1 MYDNDNQIA
10 DNLYELRHHG
20 SLDFPF
26 VIYKKNFKENKLK
39 YISLHWHPEVEIVYV
54 KKGKLEYIVNEKK
67 YILNENEC
75 MMVNNLELHGA
86 NMIDNCQW
94 YAILFNPKIIYGFED
109 SAIKLKYFNNI
120 NFNNLLLNNLEK
132 EIVKDIINTSKD
144 DFYEINISIKLL
156 QLYKEIYSKIDYSSV
171 NEYNCSNTRVK
182 KVLDFIYTNYNQ
194 KIQIDDLTKEIGLC
208 RSEVCKIF
216 KEKLHS
222 TFTEFLTKYR
232 IEKAIELLSSN
243 EINVTQISDL
253 VGFNSSSYFTQIFK
267 QFFNMTPLE
276 YRKTI
281 RKS

>member
-20 SLDFPF
+20 TLDFPF

-54 KKGKLEYIVNEKK
+54 KKGRLEYIVNEKK
-67 YILNENEC
+67 YTLNENEC
-75 MMVNNLELHGA
+75 MMINNLELHGA
-86 NMIDNCQW
+86 NMIDDCQW
-94 YAILFNPKIIYGFED
+94 CAILFNPKIIYGFED
-109 SAIKLKYFNNI
+109 SAIKYKYFNNTK
-120 NFNNLLLNNLEK
+120 FNSLLLDNEQISL
-132 EIVKDIINTSKD
+132 VKNIIDTIND
-144 DFYEINISIKLL
+144 EFYEINISINLL
-156 QLYKEIYSKIDYSSV
+156 KLYKDIYSKIDMNFE
-171 NEYNCSNTRVK
+171 NEYNSSNTRVK

-216 KEKLHS
+216 KDKLHC

-232 IEKAIELLSSN
+232 IEKAIELLSSD

>member
-10 DNLYELRHHG
+10 DNFYELRHHG

-54 KKGKLEYIVNEKK
+54 KKGKLEYVVNEKK

-75 MMVNNLELHGA
+75 MIVNNLELHGA
-86 NMIDNCQW
+86 NMIEDCVW

-120 NFNNLLLNNLEK
+120 NFNNLLLNEIEK

-156 QLYKEIYSKIDYSSV
+156 QLYKEIYSKTDYSSV
-171 NEYNCSNTRVK
+171 NEYNSSNTRVK

-232 IEKAIELLSSN
+232 IEKAIELLNSN

-281 RKS
+281 RK

>member
-10 DNLYELRHHG
+10 DNFYELRHHG

-39 YISLHWHPEVEIVYV
+39 YISLHWHPEVEIIYV
-54 KKGKLEYIVNEKK
+54 KKGKLEYVVNEKK

-75 MMVNNLELHGA
+75 MIVNNLELHGA

-94 YAILFNPKIIYGFED
+94 YAILFNPKIVYGFED
-109 SAIKLKYFNNI
+109 SAIKLKYFNN
-120 NFNNLLLNNLEK
+120 NSFNNLLLNEIEK

-156 QLYKEIYSKIDYSSV
+156 QLYKEIYSKIDYSLV
-171 NEYNCSNTRVK
+171 NDYNASSTRVK

-232 IEKAIELLSSN
+232 IEKAIELLNSN

-281 RKS
+281 RK